1 MVRMKNA
8 VHHQALT
15 RRAGEDVL
23 LLESVTRSLPQIALG
38 MPTVGIRSCPIFT
51 FHIFVPK
58 FLEYLYLNFEGW
70 QNCLLKKRIDHS
82 RKVNRFQLE
91 LPIDPRLHCL
101 HFGLILIIGSF

>member
-38 MPTVGIRSCPIFT
+38 MPTIGIRSCPIFT
-51 FHIFVPK
+51 FSYLCAEVP
-58 FLEYLYLNFEGW
+58 
-70 QNCLLKKRIDHS
+70 RIS
-82 RKVNRFQLE
+82 LSEF
-91 LPIDPRLHCL
+91 
-101 HFGLILIIGSF
+101 